1 MHTKTQLVLA
11 MTVALTTM
19 PTLAAGSAGNS
30 QVWTTSNG
38 APIVS
43 GNGNPIRTIHYQDP
57 SPKMAAT
64 NGISKPS
71 PSLFAVIKKAVTK
84 ALNAEPEN
92 MQAELPVEQPT
103 QTAKKMNRVQ
113 PATLITQA
121 TPATPAT
128 QATLTTPAIDPIPP
142 MIEPQVAAL
151 ALEKVAPSGEAA
163 VIVTAVKPAKIDYTF
178 NQYKATILFDTGSA
192 DLTSEA
198 SSSLTQLAMATQ
210 KADKIISLKVLGHA
224 DTRGNSAYNMSLSEA
239 RMLRV
244 ASFFD
249 GLKLKVTSMFAKG
262 ETSPVMGAN
271 GEDHTLSRRVQV
283 LIKTRHVDW
292 SLL

>member
-1 MHTKTQLVLA
+1 MYTKTQLVLA

-92 MQAELPVEQPT
+92 MQAELPLEQPT
-103 QTAKKMNRVQ
+103 QTAKKMNRVL

-121 TPATPAT
+121 TPATLA
-128 QATLTTPAIDPIPP
+128 TPAMDPIPP
-142 MIEPQVAAL
+142 VIEPQVAAV
-151 ALEKVAPSGEAA
+151 ALEKVAPSVEAA

-224 DTRGNSAYNMSLSEA
+224 DTRGDSAYNMSLSEA

-283 LIKTRHVDW
+283 LIKTRHVD
-292 SLL
+292 

>member
-92 MQAELPVEQPT
+92 MQAELPLEQPT
-103 QTAKKMNRVQ
+103 QTAKKMNRVL

-121 TPATPAT
+121 M
-128 QATLTTPAIDPIPP
+128 DPIPP
-142 MIEPQVAAL
+142 VIEPQVAAV
-151 ALEKVAPSGEAA
+151 ALEKVAPSVEAA

-224 DTRGNSAYNMSLSEA
+224 DTRGDSAYNMSLSEA

-283 LIKTRHVDW
+283 LIKTRHVD
-292 SLL
+292 

>member
-84 ALNAEPEN
+84 ALNAEPKN

-121 TPATPAT
+121 TPAILA
-128 QATLTTPAIDPIPP
+128 TPAIDPIPP
-142 MIEPQVAAL
+142 VIEPQVAAV
-151 ALEKVAPSGEAA
+151 ALEKVAPSVEAA

-224 DTRGNSAYNMSLSEA
+224 DTRGDSAYNMSLSEA

-283 LIKTRHVDW
+283 LIKTRHVD
-292 SLL
+292 

>member
-84 ALNAEPEN
+84 ALNAEPKN

-121 TPATPAT
+121 TPAILA
-128 QATLTTPAIDPIPP
+128 TPAIDPIPP
-142 MIEPQVAAL
+142 VIEPQVAAL

-283 LIKTRHVDW
+283 LIKTRHVD
-292 SLL
+292 

>member
-121 TPATPAT
+121 TPATLA
-128 QATLTTPAIDPIPP
+128 TPAMDPIPP
-142 MIEPQVAAL
+142 VIEPQVAAL
-151 ALEKVAPSGEAA
+151 ALEKVAPSVEAA

-224 DTRGNSAYNMSLSEA
+224 DTRGDSAYNMSLSEA

-283 LIKTRHVDW
+283 LIKTRHVD
-292 SLL
+292 

>member
-121 TPATPAT
+121 TPAILATPAV
-128 QATLTTPAIDPIPP
+128 DPIPP
-142 MIEPQVAAL
+142 GIEPQVAAV
-151 ALEKVAPSGEAA
+151 ALEKVAPSVEAA

-224 DTRGNSAYNMSLSEA
+224 DTRGDSAYNMSLSEA

-283 LIKTRHVDW
+283 LIKTRHVD
-292 SLL
+292 

>member
-121 TPATPAT
+121 TPAILATPAM
-128 QATLTTPAIDPIPP
+128 DPIPP
-142 MIEPQVAAL
+142 VIEPQVAAV
-151 ALEKVAPSGEAA
+151 ALEKVAPSVEAA
-163 VIVTAVKPAKIDYTF
+163 VIVTAVKPAKINYTF

-224 DTRGNSAYNMSLSEA
+224 DTRGDSAYNMSLSEA

-283 LIKTRHVDW
+283 LIKTRHVD
-292 SLL
+292 

>member
-1 MHTKTQLVLA
+1 MHTKTQLVLV

-103 QTAKKMNRVQ
+103 QTAKKMNRVL

-121 TPATPAT
+121 TLA
-128 QATLTTPAIDPIPP
+128 TPAIDPIPP
-142 MIEPQVAAL
+142 VIEPQVAAV
-151 ALEKVAPSGEAA
+151 ALEKVAPSVEAA

-224 DTRGNSAYNMSLSEA
+224 DTRGDSAYNMSLSEA

-283 LIKTRHVDW
+283 LIKTRHVD
-292 SLL
+292 

>member
-121 TPATPAT
+121 TPATLA
-128 QATLTTPAIDPIPP
+128 TPAMDPIPP
-142 MIEPQVAAL
+142 VIEPQVAAV
-151 ALEKVAPSGEAA
+151 ALEKVAPSVEAA
-163 VIVTAVKPAKIDYTF
+163 VIVTAVKPAKINYTF

-224 DTRGNSAYNMSLSEA
+224 DTRGDSAYNMSLSEA

-283 LIKTRHVDW
+283 LIKTRHVD
-292 SLL
+292 

>member
-92 MQAELPVEQPT
+92 MQAELPLEQPT

-121 TPATPAT
+121 TPATLA
-128 QATLTTPAIDPIPP
+128 TPAMDPIPP
-142 MIEPQVAAL
+142 VIEPQVAAV
-151 ALEKVAPSGEAA
+151 ALEKVAPSVEAA

-224 DTRGNSAYNMSLSEA
+224 DTRGDSAYNMSLSEA

-283 LIKTRHVDW
+283 LIKTRHVD
-292 SLL
+292 

>member
-57 SPKMAAT
+57 SPKMATT

-113 PATLITQA
+113 PATLIT
-121 TPATPAT
+121 PAT

-142 MIEPQVAAL
+142 VIEPQVAAL
-151 ALEKVAPSGEAA
+151 ALEKVAPSVEAA

-224 DTRGNSAYNMSLSEA
+224 DTRGDSAYNMSLSEA

-283 LIKTRHVDW
+283 LIKTRHVD
-292 SLL
+292 

>member
-57 SPKMAAT
+57 SPKIAAT

-84 ALNAEPEN
+84 ALNAEPKN

-121 TPATPAT
+121 TPATLA
-128 QATLTTPAIDPIPP
+128 TPAMDPIPP
-142 MIEPQVAAL
+142 VIEPQVAAV
-151 ALEKVAPSGEAA
+151 ALEKVAPSVEAA

-224 DTRGNSAYNMSLSEA
+224 DTRGDSAYNMSLSEA
-239 RMLRV
+239 RMLKV

-262 ETSPVMGAN
+262 ETSPVMGVN

-283 LIKTRHVDW
+283 LIKTRHVD
-292 SLL
+292 

>member
-121 TPATPAT
+121 TPAILA
-128 QATLTTPAIDPIPP
+128 TPAIDPIPP
-142 MIEPQVAAL
+142 VIEPQVAAV
-151 ALEKVAPSGEAA
+151 ALEKVAPSVEAA

-224 DTRGNSAYNMSLSEA
+224 DTRGDSAYNMSLSEA

-283 LIKTRHVDW
+283 LIKTRHVD
-292 SLL
+292 

>member
-92 MQAELPVEQPT
+92 MQAELPVEQTT
-103 QTAKKMNRVQ
+103 QTAKKMNRVL

-121 TPATPAT
+121 TPAILATPAM
-128 QATLTTPAIDPIPP
+128 DPIPP
-142 MIEPQVAAL
+142 VIEPQVAAV
-151 ALEKVAPSGEAA
+151 ALEKVAPSVEAA

-224 DTRGNSAYNMSLSEA
+224 DTRGDSAYNMSLSEA

-283 LIKTRHVDW
+283 LIKTRHVD
-292 SLL
+292 

>member
-84 ALNAEPEN
+84 ALNAEPKN

-121 TPATPAT
+121 TPATLA
-128 QATLTTPAIDPIPP
+128 TPAMDPIPP
-142 MIEPQVAAL
+142 VIEPQVAAV
-151 ALEKVAPSGEAA
+151 ALEKVAPSVEAA
-163 VIVTAVKPAKIDYTF
+163 VIVTAVKPAKINYTF

-224 DTRGNSAYNMSLSEA
+224 DTRGDSAYNMSLSEA

-283 LIKTRHVDW
+283 LIKTRHVD
-292 SLL
+292 

>member
-121 TPATPAT
+121 T

-142 MIEPQVAAL
+142 VIEPQVAAL
-151 ALEKVAPSGEAA
+151 ALEKVAPSVEAA

-224 DTRGNSAYNMSLSEA
+224 DTRGDSAYNMSLSEA

-283 LIKTRHVDW
+283 LIKTRHVD
-292 SLL
+292 

>member
-103 QTAKKMNRVQ
+103 QTAKKMNRVL

-121 TPATPAT
+121 TPATLA
-128 QATLTTPAIDPIPP
+128 TPAMDPIPP
-142 MIEPQVAAL
+142 VIEPQVAAV
-151 ALEKVAPSGEAA
+151 ALEKVAPSVEAA

-224 DTRGNSAYNMSLSEA
+224 DTRGDSAYNMSLSEA

-283 LIKTRHVDW
+283 LIKTRHVD
-292 SLL
+292 

>member
-92 MQAELPVEQPT
+92 MQAELPLEQPT
-103 QTAKKMNRVQ
+103 QTAKKLNRVL
-113 PATLITQA
+113 PATPITQA
-121 TPATPAT
+121 IPAT
-128 QATLTTPAIDPIPP
+128 QAMDPIPP
-142 MIEPQVAAL
+142 VIEPQVAAVV
-151 ALEKVAPSGEAA
+151 LEKVAPSVEAA
-163 VIVTAVKPAKIDYTF
+163 VIVTAVKPAKINYTF

-224 DTRGNSAYNMSLSEA
+224 DTRGDSAYNMSLSEA

-283 LIKTRHVDW
+283 LIKTRHVD
-292 SLL
+292 

>member
-1 MHTKTQLVLA
+1 MYTKTQLVLA

-30 QVWTTSNG
+30 QIWTTSNG

-57 SPKMAAT
+57 SPKIAAT
-64 NGISKPS
+64 NGIAKPS

-121 TPATPAT
+121 TPATLA
-128 QATLTTPAIDPIPP
+128 TPAMDPIPP
-142 MIEPQVAAL
+142 VIEPQVAAL
-151 ALEKVAPSGEAA
+151 ALEKVAPSVEAA

-198 SSSLTQLAMATQ
+198 SSSLTQLATATQ

-224 DTRGNSAYNMSLSEA
+224 DTRGDSAYNMSLSEA

-283 LIKTRHVDW
+283 LIKTRHVD
-292 SLL
+292 

>member
-92 MQAELPVEQPT
+92 MQAELPLEQPT
-103 QTAKKMNRVQ
+103 QTAKKMNRVL

-121 TPATPAT
+121 TLATLATPAM
-128 QATLTTPAIDPIPP
+128 DPIPP
-142 MIEPQVAAL
+142 VIEPQVAAA
-151 ALEKVAPSGEAA
+151 ALEKVAPSVEAA
-163 VIVTAVKPAKIDYTF
+163 VIVTAVKPAKINYTF

-224 DTRGNSAYNMSLSEA
+224 DTRGDSAYNMSLSEA

-283 LIKTRHVDW
+283 LIKTRHVD
-292 SLL
+292 

>member
-121 TPATPAT
+121 TPATLA
-128 QATLTTPAIDPIPP
+128 TPAMDPIPP
-142 MIEPQVAAL
+142 VIEPQVAAV
-151 ALEKVAPSGEAA
+151 ALEKVAPSVEAA

-224 DTRGNSAYNMSLSEA
+224 DTRGDSAYNMSLSEA

-283 LIKTRHVDW
+283 LIKTRHVD
-292 SLL
+292 

>member
-121 TPATPAT
+121 TPATLA
-128 QATLTTPAIDPIPP
+128 TPAMDPIPP
-142 MIEPQVAAL
+142 VIEPQVAAV
-151 ALEKVAPSGEAA
+151 ALEKVAPSVEAA

-224 DTRGNSAYNMSLSEA
+224 DTRGDSAYNMSLSEA

>member
-121 TPATPAT
+121 TPAT
-128 QATLTTPAIDPIPP
+128 QAILATPAMDPIPP
-142 MIEPQVAAL
+142 VIEPQVAAL
-151 ALEKVAPSGEAA
+151 ALEKVAPSVEAA

-224 DTRGNSAYNMSLSEA
+224 DTRGDSAYNMSLSEA

-283 LIKTRHVDW
+283 LIKTRHVD
-292 SLL
+292 

>member
-92 MQAELPVEQPT
+92 MQAEFPVEQTT

-121 TPATPAT
+121 TPATLA
-128 QATLTTPAIDPIPP
+128 TPAMDPIPP
-142 MIEPQVAAL
+142 VIEPQVAAV
-151 ALEKVAPSGEAA
+151 ALEKVAPSVEAA

-224 DTRGNSAYNMSLSEA
+224 DTRGDSAYNMSLSEA

-283 LIKTRHVDW
+283 LIKTRHVD
-292 SLL
+292 

>member
-64 NGISKPS
+64 NGISKSS

-84 ALNAEPEN
+84 ALNAEPKN

-142 MIEPQVAAL
+142 MIEPQVAAV
-151 ALEKVAPSGEAA
+151 ALEKVAPSVEAA

-283 LIKTRHVDW
+283 LIKTRHVD
-292 SLL
+292 

>member
-1 MHTKTQLVLA
+1 V
-11 MTVALTTM
+11 
-19 PTLAAGSAGNS
+19 
-30 QVWTTSNG
+30 
-38 APIVS
+38 
-43 GNGNPIRTIHYQDP
+43 
-57 SPKMAAT
+57 
-64 NGISKPS
+64 
-71 PSLFAVIKKAVTK
+71 
-84 ALNAEPEN
+84 
-92 MQAELPVEQPT
+92 
-103 QTAKKMNRVQ
+103 
-113 PATLITQA
+113 
-121 TPATPAT
+121 
-128 QATLTTPAIDPIPP
+128 
-142 MIEPQVAAL
+142 IEPQVAAL
-151 ALEKVAPSGEAA
+151 ALEKVAPSVEAA
-163 VIVTAVKPAKIDYTF
+163 VIVTDVKPAKIDYTF

-224 DTRGNSAYNMSLSEA
+224 DTRGDSAYNMSLSEA

-283 LIKTRHVDW
+283 LIKTRHVD
-292 SLL
+292 

>member
-121 TPATPAT
+121 TPAT
-128 QATLTTPAIDPIPP
+128 LTTPAIDPIPP
-142 MIEPQVAAL
+142 VIEPQVAAV
-151 ALEKVAPSGEAA
+151 ALEKVAPSVEAA

-224 DTRGNSAYNMSLSEA
+224 DTRGDSAYNMSLSEA

-283 LIKTRHVDW
+283 LIKTRHVD
-292 SLL
+292 

>member
-1 MHTKTQLVLA
+1 
-11 MTVALTTM
+11 
-19 PTLAAGSAGNS
+19 
-30 QVWTTSNG
+30 
-38 APIVS
+38 
-43 GNGNPIRTIHYQDP
+43 
-57 SPKMAAT
+57 MAAT

-84 ALNAEPEN
+84 ALNAEPAN
-92 MQAELPVEQPT
+92 MQAELPLEQPT

-121 TPATPAT
+121 TPATLA
-128 QATLTTPAIDPIPP
+128 TPAMDPIPP
-142 MIEPQVAAL
+142 VIEPQVAAV
-151 ALEKVAPSGEAA
+151 ALEKVAPSVEAA

-224 DTRGNSAYNMSLSEA
+224 DTRGDSAYNMSLSEA

-283 LIKTRHVDW
+283 LIKTRHVD
-292 SLL
+292 

>member
-121 TPATPAT
+121 TLA
-128 QATLTTPAIDPIPP
+128 TPAIDPIPP
-142 MIEPQVAAL
+142 VIEPQVAAL
-151 ALEKVAPSGEAA
+151 ALEKVAPSVEAA

-224 DTRGNSAYNMSLSEA
+224 DTRGDSAYNMSLSEA

-283 LIKTRHVDW
+283 LIKTRHVD
-292 SLL
+292 

>member
-283 LIKTRHVDW
+283 LIKTRHVD
-292 SLL
+292 

>member
-92 MQAELPVEQPT
+92 MQAELPLEQPT
-103 QTAKKMNRVQ
+103 QTAKKMNRVL

-121 TPATPAT
+121 TPVM
-128 QATLTTPAIDPIPP
+128 DPIPP
-142 MIEPQVAAL
+142 VIEPQVAAV
-151 ALEKVAPSGEAA
+151 ALEKVAPSVEAA
-163 VIVTAVKPAKIDYTF
+163 VIVTAVKPAKINYTF

-224 DTRGNSAYNMSLSEA
+224 DTRGDSAYNMSLSEA

-283 LIKTRHVDW
+283 LIKTRHVD
-292 SLL
+292 

>member
-57 SPKMAAT
+57 SPKIAAT

-84 ALNAEPEN
+84 ALNAEPAN
-92 MQAELPVEQPT
+92 MQAELPLEQPT

-121 TPATPAT
+121 TPATLA
-128 QATLTTPAIDPIPP
+128 TPAMDPIPP
-142 MIEPQVAAL
+142 VIEPQVAAL

-163 VIVTAVKPAKIDYTF
+163 VIVTDVKPAKIDYTF

-224 DTRGNSAYNMSLSEA
+224 DTRGDSAYNMSLSEA

-283 LIKTRHVDW
+283 LIKTRYVD
-292 SLL
+292 

>member
-57 SPKMAAT
+57 SPKIAAT

-121 TPATPAT
+121 TPATLA
-128 QATLTTPAIDPIPP
+128 TPAMDPIPP
-142 MIEPQVAAL
+142 VIEPQVAAL
-151 ALEKVAPSGEAA
+151 ALEKVAPSVEAA

-224 DTRGNSAYNMSLSEA
+224 DTRGDSAYNMSLSEA

-283 LIKTRHVDW
+283 LIKTRHVD
-292 SLL
+292 

>member
-121 TPATPAT
+121 TPATPAM
-128 QATLTTPAIDPIPP
+128 DPIPP
-142 MIEPQVAAL
+142 VIEPQVAAV
-151 ALEKVAPSGEAA
+151 ALEKVAPSVEAA

-224 DTRGNSAYNMSLSEA
+224 DTRGDSAYNMSLSEA

-283 LIKTRHVDW
+283 LIKTRHVD
-292 SLL
+292 

>member
-121 TPATPAT
+121 TPAILATPAM
-128 QATLTTPAIDPIPP
+128 DPIPP
-142 MIEPQVAAL
+142 VIEPQVAAL
-151 ALEKVAPSGEAA
+151 ALEKVAPSVEAA
-163 VIVTAVKPAKIDYTF
+163 VIVTAVKPAKINYTF

-224 DTRGNSAYNMSLSEA
+224 DTRGDSAYNMSLSEA

-283 LIKTRHVDW
+283 LIKTRHVD
-292 SLL
+292 

>member
-84 ALNAEPEN
+84 ALNAEPKN

-121 TPATPAT
+121 TPAILA
-128 QATLTTPAIDPIPP
+128 TPAIDPIPP

-283 LIKTRHVDW
+283 LIKTRHVD
-292 SLL
+292 

>member
-121 TPATPAT
+121 TPATL
-128 QATLTTPAIDPIPP
+128 ATLATLATPAMDPIPP
-142 MIEPQVAAL
+142 VIEPQVAAL
-151 ALEKVAPSGEAA
+151 ALEKVAPSVEAA

-192 DLTSEA
+192 DLTPEA

-224 DTRGNSAYNMSLSEA
+224 DTRGDSAYNMSLSEA

-283 LIKTRHVDW
+283 LIKTRHVD
-292 SLL
+292 

>member
-84 ALNAEPEN
+84 ALNAEPAN
-92 MQAELPVEQPT
+92 MQAELPLEQPT

-121 TPATPAT
+121 TPATLA
-128 QATLTTPAIDPIPP
+128 TPAMDPIPP
-142 MIEPQVAAL
+142 VIEPQVAAL
-151 ALEKVAPSGEAA
+151 ALEKVAPSVEAA

-224 DTRGNSAYNMSLSEA
+224 DTRGDSAYNMSLSEA

-283 LIKTRHVDW
+283 LIKTRHVD
-292 SLL
+292 

>member
-64 NGISKPS
+64 NGISKSS

-84 ALNAEPEN
+84 ALNAEPKN
-92 MQAELPVEQPT
+92 MQAELPLEQPT
-103 QTAKKMNRVQ
+103 QTSKKMNRVQ

-121 TPATPAT
+121 TPVM
-128 QATLTTPAIDPIPP
+128 DPIPP
-142 MIEPQVAAL
+142 VIEPQVAAV
-151 ALEKVAPSGEAA
+151 ALEKVAPSVEAA

-283 LIKTRHVDW
+283 LIKTRHVD
-292 SLL
+292 

>member
-121 TPATPAT
+121 TPAILATPAM
-128 QATLTTPAIDPIPP
+128 DPIPP
-142 MIEPQVAAL
+142 VIEPQVAAV
-151 ALEKVAPSGEAA
+151 ALEKVAPSVEAA

-224 DTRGNSAYNMSLSEA
+224 DTRGDSAYNMSLSEA

-283 LIKTRHVDW
+283 LIKTRHVD
-292 SLL
+292 